1 MAELATL
8 ARPYA
13 NAAYELAKQSGRVD
27 SWSAALTLLV
37 EAGKTPEI
45 RELIGSQ
52 VIAHVQKSHT
62 LNDLLVESNS
72 PEEVKRFVSVL
83 AENHRLDLL
92 TDIATLFEVR
102 RAEDSKILDV
112 TITSA
117 VPLSN
122 EQEAMFEAALRKRFD
137 RDVSVTTELDPNL
150 MGGAFIRAG
159 DSVVDGSVRG
169 KLAKMQEALT
179 RA

>member
-13 NAAYELAKQSGRVD
+13 NAAYELARQSDRVD
-27 SWSAALTLLV
+27 AWSAALALLV

-52 VIAHVQKSHT
+52 VVAHVQKSHT
-62 LNDLLVESNS
+62 LNDLLIESNA

-92 TDIATLFEVR
+92 ADIAILFEAR
-102 RAEDSKILDV
+102 KAEDSRILDV

-117 VPLSN
+117 VPLST
-122 EQEAMFEAALRKRFD
+122 EQEAMFETALRKRFD
-137 RDVSVTTELDPNL
+137 RDVSVTTELDPSL

-159 DSVVDGSVRG
+159 DAVVDGSVRG

>member
-13 NAAYELAKQSGRVD
+13 NAAYELAKQSDRVD
-27 SWSAALTLLV
+27 SWSAALALLV
-37 EAGKTPEI
+37 EAGKSPEI

>member
-13 NAAYELAKQSGRVD
+13 NAAYELAKQSDRVD
-27 SWSAALTLLV
+27 AWTAALTLLV

-52 VIAHVQKSHT
+52 VVAHVQKSHT
-62 LNDLLVESNS
+62 LNDLLIESNA

-92 TDIATLFEVR
+92 ADIATLFEAR

-122 EQEAMFEAALRKRFD
+122 EQEALFETALRKRFD
-137 RDVSVTTELDPNL
+137 RDVSVTTELDPSL

-159 DSVVDGSVRG
+159 DAVVDGSVRG

>member
-13 NAAYELAKQSGRVD
+13 NAAYELAKQSDRVD

-52 VIAHVQKSHT
+52 VVAHVQKSHT
-62 LNDLLVESNS
+62 LNDLLVESDA

-92 TDIATLFEVR
+92 ADIATLFEAR
-102 RAEDSKILDV
+102 KAEDSRILDV

-117 VPLSN
+117 VPLSS
-122 EQEAMFEAALRKRFD
+122 EQETMFETALRKRFD
-137 RDVSVTTELDPNL
+137 RDVSVTTELDPSL

-159 DSVVDGSVRG
+159 DAVVDGSVRG

>member
-13 NAAYELAKQSGRVD
+13 NAAYELAKQADRVD
-27 SWSAALTLLV
+27 AWSAALALLF

-45 RELIGSQ
+45 RDLIGSQ
-52 VIAHVQKSHT
+52 VVAHAQKSHT
-62 LNDLLVESNS
+62 LNDLLAETNA

-92 TDIATLFEVR
+92 ADIETLFEAR
-102 RAEDSKILDV
+102 KAEDSKILDV

-117 VPLSN
+117 VPLSE
-122 EQEAMFEAALRKRFD
+122 EQEAMFETALRKRFE
-137 RDVSVTTELDPNL
+137 RDVSVTTELDPSL

-159 DSVVDGSVRG
+159 DAVVDGSVRG

>member
-13 NAAYELAKQSGRVD
+13 NAAYELARQSDRVD
-27 SWSAALTLLV
+27 AWSAALALLV

-52 VIAHVQKSHT
+52 VVAHVQKSHT
-62 LNDLLVESNS
+62 LNDLLLESNA

-92 TDIATLFEVR
+92 ADIAILFEAR
-102 RAEDSKILDV
+102 KAEDSRILDV

-117 VPLSN
+117 VPLST
-122 EQEAMFEAALRKRFD
+122 EQEAMFETALRKRFD
-137 RDVSVTTELDPNL
+137 RDVAVTTELDPSL

-159 DSVVDGSVRG
+159 DAVVDGSVRG

>member
-13 NAAYELAKQSGRVD
+13 NAAYELAKQSDRVD

-52 VIAHVQKSHT
+52 VVAHVQKSHT
-62 LNDLLVESNS
+62 LNDLLVESNA
-72 PEEVKRFVSVL
+72 PDEVKRFVSVL

-92 TDIATLFEVR
+92 ADIATLFEAR
-102 RAEDSKILDV
+102 KAEDSKILDV

-117 VPLSN
+117 VPLSG
-122 EQEAMFEAALRKRFD
+122 EQEAMFETALRNRFD
-137 RDVSVTTELDPNL
+137 RDVSVTTELDPSL

-159 DSVVDGSVRG
+159 DAVVDGSVRG

>member
-13 NAAYELAKQSGRVD
+13 NAAYELAKQSDRVD
-27 SWSAALTLLV
+27 SWSAALALLV
-37 EAGKTPEI
+37 EAGRTPEI

-62 LNDLLVESNS
+62 LNDLLVESDS

>member
-1 MAELATL
+1 M
-8 ARPYA
+8 
-13 NAAYELAKQSGRVD
+13 
-27 SWSAALTLLV
+27 
-37 EAGKTPEI
+37 
-45 RELIGSQ
+45 IGSQ
-52 VIAHVQKSHT
+52 VVAHVQKSHT
-62 LNDLLVESNS
+62 LNDLLVESNA

-92 TDIATLFEVR
+92 ADIATLFEAR
-102 RAEDSKILDV
+102 KAEDSKILDV

-117 VPLSN
+117 VPLSG
-122 EQEAMFEAALRKRFD
+122 EQETMFETALRNRFD
-137 RDVSVTTELDPNL
+137 RDVSVTTELDPSL

-159 DSVVDGSVRG
+159 DAVVDGSVRG

>member
-13 NAAYELAKQSGRVD
+13 NAAYELAKQSDRVD

-37 EAGKTPEI
+37 EAGRTPEI

-52 VIAHVQKSHT
+52 VVAHVQKSHT
-62 LNDLLVESNS
+62 LNDLLVESNA

-83 AENHRLDLL
+83 AENHRLGLL
-92 TDIATLFEVR
+92 ADIATLFEAR
-102 RAEDSKILDV
+102 KAEDSKILDV

-117 VPLSN
+117 VPLSG

-137 RDVSVTTELDPNL
+137 RDVSVTTELDPSL

-159 DSVVDGSVRG
+159 DAVVDGSVRG

>member
-1 MAELATL
+1 M
-8 ARPYA
+8 
-13 NAAYELAKQSGRVD
+13 
-27 SWSAALTLLV
+27 
-37 EAGKTPEI
+37 
-45 RELIGSQ
+45 IGSQ

>member
-13 NAAYELAKQSGRVD
+13 NAAYDLAKQADRVD
-27 SWSAALTLLV
+27 TWSAALALLV

-45 RELIGSQ
+45 KELIGSR
-52 VIAHVQKSHT
+52 VIPHVQKSHM
-62 LNDLLVESNS
+62 LNGLLGESNA
-72 PEEVKRFVSVL
+72 PEEVRRFVSVL

-92 TDIATLFEVR
+92 TDIGALFEAR

-117 VPLSN
+117 VPLSE
-122 EQEAMFEAALRKRFD
+122 EQQAMFETALRKRFD
-137 RDVSVTTELDPNL
+137 RDVAVTTELDPSL
-150 MGGAFIRAG
+150 LGGAFIRAG